1 MTRKMLLVLAHP
13 DDESFGM
20 GGTIAKYVAQGVEV
34 HVAIATD
41 GAAGSV
47 EAEFVDRREQLV
59 EIRTEE
65 LAQASRALGFKLHNL
80 GYRDSGYIN
89 DPANE
94 HPEAF
99 INCDLDEAIGR
110 VVKLIREIRPQVVV
124 THDETGGY
132 FHPDHIQCWRIT
144 TPAFYAAGDASQY
157 PDLGEPYQPERL
169 YYTAFSNKWVKI
181 FATMIRLRGGDP
193 TKAGRNEDIDLTKL
207 GVPDN
212 KIHALIDYRPFWE
225 QKRVASAAHA
235 SQGGGQGTRFGFL
248 PLWLQKRFFGD
259 ETYMRAYPAVE
270 DGFREREL
278 FPEVTLAKQKSN
290 KLAWVGALAVIGAV
304 FWWQRQR

>member
-47 EAEFVDRREQLV
+47 EEEFADRREQLV
-59 EIRTEE
+59 EIRAEE
-65 LAQASRALGFKLHNL
+65 LAKASRALGFKLHNL

-99 INCDLDEAIGR
+99 INSDLDEAIGR

-144 TPAFYAAGDASQY
+144 TPAFHAAGSASQY
-157 PDLGEPYQPERL
+157 PELGDPYQPERL
-169 YYTAFSNKWVKI
+169 YYTAFSNRWVKF

-193 TKAGRNEDIDLTKL
+193 TKAGRNKDIDLTKL
-207 GVPDN
+207 GVKAD
-212 KIHALIDYRPFWE
+212 KIHAVIDYRPYWE
-225 QKRVASAAHA
+225 QKQVASAAHA

-248 PLWLQKRFFGD
+248 PIWVQKQFFGE
-259 ETYMRAYPAVE
+259 ETYMRAYPMVE
-270 DGFREREL
+270 DGYRETEF
-278 FPEVTLAKQKSN
+278 FPDIAPAKQRSN
-290 KLAWVGALAVIGAV
+290 KTVLVGLLAVAGTIL
-304 FWWQRQR
+304 WWQRQK